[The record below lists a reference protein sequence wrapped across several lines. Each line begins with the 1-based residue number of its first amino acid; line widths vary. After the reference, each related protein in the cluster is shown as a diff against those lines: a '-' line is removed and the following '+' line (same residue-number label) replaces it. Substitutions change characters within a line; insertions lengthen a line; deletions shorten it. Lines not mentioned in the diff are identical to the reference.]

1 MPTLNFQRFIFVSA
15 ALIAMT
21 FGLTACESR
30 QNQGGMQRPP
40 SPVTVSRIQPTDTK
54 QIRTYAGRVYG
65 AREVEV
71 RSRVQGILQ
80 QRLFKEGEE
89 VKQGAILF
97 QIDPEPFQVALDAAK
112 ANHRTASAT
121 LNQAE
126 REWRR
131 TSRLYEQNAV
141 SQREYDNA
149 RSAYELAQANQA
161 LAQSQVA
168 KAQLEL
174 SYTRVEAPVNG
185 VTGLETVSEGNLVER
200 GTLLTSLIQLNPV
213 HVRFSLPEADAAL
226 RRNANPSTNGDI
238 SNHPVSLL
246 TAAGS
251 VYPLAGEI
259 DFTASSVDQLTG
271 TVAARAIF
279 PNPDKLLVPGQFVRV
294 QVLLQSFQDTIVIPE
309 TAVVQGPQGPSVFVI
324 EDNSAQFRPLSLG
337 PVTDAGQ
344 VVFDGLS
351 AGDLVVVNGQ
361 VSLYPGAPVNIVAG
375 LKE

>member
-89 VKQGAILF
+89 VKQGTILF

-149 RSAYELAQANQA
+149 RSAYELTQANQA

-185 VTGLETVSEGNLVER
+185 VTGLETVSEGNLIER
-200 GTLLTSLIQLNPV
+200 GTLLTNLVQLDPV
-213 HVRFSLPEADAAL
+213 HVRFSLPEADATL
-226 RRNANPSTNGDI
+226 RRNANPGTNGDI

-294 QVLLQSFQDTIVIPE
+294 QVLLQSFKDTIVIPE

-337 PVTDAGQ
+337 PVTGAGQ

>member
-1 MPTLNFQRFIFVSA
+1 MPTFNFQRFLFFSA
-15 ALIAMT
+15 VLLPLMLI
-21 FGLTACESR
+21 LTACESR
-30 QNQGGMQRPP
+30 QNQGQRQRPP
-40 SPVTVSRIQPTDTK
+40 SPVTVSRVQPTDTE
-54 QIRTYAGRVYG
+54 QIRAYPGRVYG
-65 AREVEV
+65 AREVNV
-71 RSRVQGILQ
+71 RARVQGILQ

-89 VKQGAILF
+89 VKQGTILF
-97 QIDPEPFQVALDAAK
+97 QIDPEPFQVALEAAK
-112 ANHRTASAT
+112 ANRHTATAS

-149 RSAYELAQANQA
+149 RSAYELAQANQS

-185 VTGLETVSEGNLVER
+185 VTGLEAVSEGNLVER

-213 HVRFSLPEADAAL
+213 HVRFSLPEADADL
-226 RRNANPSTNGDI
+226 RRNANAGKNSDI
-238 SNHPVSLL
+238 INHPVTLQ
-246 TAAGS
+246 TAEGS

-279 PNPDKLLVPGQFVRV
+279 PNPDKLLVPGEFVRL
-294 QVLLQSFQDTIVIPE
+294 QVLLQSFKDIIVIPE
-309 TAVVQGPQGPSVFVI
+309 TAVVQGPQGPSVFVV
-324 EDNSAQFRPLSLG
+324 EDNSAQFRPLRLG
-337 PVTDAGQ
+337 PVTGAGQ
-344 VVFDGLS
+344 VVLDGLS
-351 AGDLVVVNGQ
+351 AEDLIVINGQ
-361 VSLYPGAPVNIVAG
+361 VSLYPGAQVNIVAG
-375 LKE
+375 LEE

>member
-1 MPTLNFQRFIFVSA
+1 MFTFRSQRSA
-15 ALIAMT
+15 LLTTILISLV
-21 FGLTACESR
+21 FFLTACQSD
-30 QNQGGMQRPP
+30 QSQTGMQRPP
-40 SPVTVSRIQPTDTK
+40 SPVTVSKVQLTDAE
-54 QIRTYAGRVYG
+54 QIRAYGGRVYG

-71 RSRVQGILQ
+71 RARVQGILQ

-89 VKQGAILF
+89 VKQGDILF

-112 ANHRTASAT
+112 ANHRTATAT

-149 RSAYELAQANQA
+149 RSAYELAQANQS
-161 LAQSQVA
+161 LAQSQVT

-174 SYTRVEAPVNG
+174 SYTRVKAPVNG

-200 GTLLTSLIQLNPV
+200 GTLLTSLIQLNPA

-226 RRNANPSTNGDI
+226 RRNANPGSHSDI
-238 SNHPVSLL
+238 SSQPATLQTVDGR
-246 TAAGS
+246 A
-251 VYPLAGEI
+251 YPFTGEI

-279 PNPDKLLVPGQFVRV
+279 PNPDKRLIPGQFVRV
-294 QVLLQSFQDTIVIPE
+294 QVLLQSFQDTILIPE

-324 EDNSAQFRPLSLG
+324 EENNAQFRPISLG
-337 PVTDAGQ
+337 PVTDKGQ
-344 VVFDGLS
+344 VVRNGLT
-351 AGDLVVVNGQ
+351 AGDLFVINGQ
-361 VSLYPGAPVNIVAG
+361 VSLYPGARVNIVAG
-375 LKE
+375 LEE

>member
-1 MPTLNFQRFIFVSA
+1 MTTFNFQRLLSLSAVLLALMFILS
-15 ALIAMT
+15 
-21 FGLTACESR
+21 ACEAR
-30 QNQGGMQRPP
+30 QNQEGGQRPP
-40 SPVTVSRIQPTDTK
+40 SPVTVSRIQPTDAE
-54 QIRTYAGRVYG
+54 QVRAYAGRVYG

-71 RSRVQGILQ
+71 RARVQGILQ
-80 QRLFKEGEE
+80 QRLFNEGEE

-112 ANHRTASAT
+112 ANHRTATAT

-141 SQREYDNA
+141 SQREYDNT
-149 RSAYELAQANQA
+149 RSAYELAQANQS
-161 LAQSQVA
+161 LAQSQVE

-174 SYTRVEAPVNG
+174 SYTRVEAPVSG

-213 HVRFSLPEADAAL
+213 HVRFSLPEADATL
-226 RRNANPSTNGDI
+226 RRNTNRGTNGGI
-238 SNHPVSLL
+238 SSHPVTLQ
-246 TAAGS
+246 TVEGNT
-251 VYPLAGEI
+251 YPLAGEI
-259 DFTASSVDQLTG
+259 DFTASNVDQLTG

-294 QVLLQSFQDTIVIPE
+294 QVLLQSFKDTFVIPE

-324 EDNSAQFRPLSLG
+324 EGNSALFRPVILG
-337 PVTDAGQ
+337 PVTGAGQ
-344 VVFDGLS
+344 VVLDGLT
-351 AGDLVVVNGQ
+351 AGDLIVINGQ
-361 VSLYPGAPVNIVAG
+361 VSLYPGAQVNIVAG
-375 LKE
+375 LEE